1 MYELIPDIINPF
13 SVQGKRSPVWYIDE
27 TESTMSDARVLARE
41 QAPSGSVIAAGYQN
55 SGRGRIAGRRWE
67 SGHGGSLL
75 FTVIFH
81 QDQIKSVMGDKP
93 FTLLPLLCGIAAA
106 EAIEELAE
114 TPRGTVSI
122 KWPNDVLADGRKICG
137 ILCEASGRFIYAG
150 IGINLRLD
158 KHDDGFR
165 RPATSMELLS
175 GSGRFETTGAAL
187 FAESAGGPGYGT
199 YGNSLL
205 QLFLEKL
212 KSAVSEDRWQA
223 RLEKRLYRIGEN
235 VEFRT
240 GMPDDFSTGAPGSVI
255 SGVLAGVGSNGAL
268 LIDANGRLCE
278 YSSGELIV

>member
-13 SVQGKRSPVWYIDE
+13 SVNGKQSPVWYIGE
-27 TESTMSDARVLARE
+27 TESTMSDARVLARDE
-41 QAPSGSVIAAGYQN
+41 APSGSVIAAGFQN
-55 SGRGRIAGRRWE
+55 SGRGRIDGRRWE
-67 SGHGGSLL
+67 SEHGGSLL

-81 QDQIKSVMGDKP
+81 QDHINPAMGDKP

-106 EAIEELAE
+106 EAIEEFAG
-114 TPRGTVSI
+114 TPKGTVSI

-150 IGINLRLD
+150 VGINLRLE
-158 KHDDGFR
+158 KHDEGFR

-175 GSGRFETTGAAL
+175 GSGKPVTSGEAL
-187 FAESAGGPGYGT
+187 YYESADGPGYGP
-199 YGNSLL
+199 YGNRLL

-212 KSAVSEDRWQA
+212 QSTVSENQWQA

-240 GMPDDFSTGAPGSVI
+240 GMPDDFSSGASGAVV
-255 SGVLAGVGSNGAL
+255 SGVMAGVGLSGAL
-268 LIDANGRLCE
+268 LIDVNGKSCE